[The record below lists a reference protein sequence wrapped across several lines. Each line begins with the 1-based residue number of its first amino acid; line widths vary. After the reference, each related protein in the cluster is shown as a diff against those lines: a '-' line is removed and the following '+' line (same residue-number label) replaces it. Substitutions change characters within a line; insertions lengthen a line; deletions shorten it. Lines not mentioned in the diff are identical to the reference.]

1 MRFFA
6 RRFAILF
13 LSCCALAGAS
23 LAAEPLKLGIMPFNS
38 ALALV
43 RTHAPLR
50 DHLQARLGR
59 PVEIFTS
66 ADYFTYI
73 NESLDGR
80 FDLLIAGPHFAVMAA
95 ERGYVP
101 LMRYAAVLQPV
112 IVVRKDAGI
121 HGLADLRGKRI
132 GLSSRLSISS
142 IGGVRW
148 LQDAG
153 LQFGRDYQLQ
163 EHATHGAA
171 IAAVAVGE
179 LDAALT
185 TYTPLRQTP
194 QDVQAALAELP
205 TDIKVPHLMTLAHQR
220 LGRAEI
226 DRLRAALAEFPG
238 TPAGRAFFEQTGYQ
252 GYENVGAADLKAM
265 RPYVELTR
273 RLMGLAQ

>member
-1 MRFFA
+1 MRFLA
-6 RRFAILF
+6 WRFAILF
-13 LSCCALAGAS
+13 LSCCALVEAGF
-23 LAAEPLKLGIMPFNS
+23 AAEPLRLGIMPFNS
-38 ALALV
+38 ALSLV

-73 NESLDGR
+73 NDTLDGR
-80 FDLLIAGPHFAVMAA
+80 FDLLIAGPHFAVMAS
-95 ERGYVP
+95 ERGYLP
-101 LMRYAAVLQPV
+101 LARYQAVLQPV

-121 HGLADLRGKRI
+121 RGIADLRGKRI

-163 EHATHGAA
+163 ERATHGAA

-185 TYTPLRQTP
+185 TYTPLRQAP
-194 QDVQAALAELP
+194 ADVQAALAELP
-205 TDIKVPHLMTLAHQR
+205 TDIKVPHLMTLAHSR
-220 LGRAEI
+220 LGQAEI
-226 DRLRAALAEFPG
+226 GRLRTALAEFPA
-238 TPAGRAFFEQTGYQ
+238 TQAGRGFFEQTGYL
-252 GYENVGAADLKAM
+252 GYEDVSAADLKAM